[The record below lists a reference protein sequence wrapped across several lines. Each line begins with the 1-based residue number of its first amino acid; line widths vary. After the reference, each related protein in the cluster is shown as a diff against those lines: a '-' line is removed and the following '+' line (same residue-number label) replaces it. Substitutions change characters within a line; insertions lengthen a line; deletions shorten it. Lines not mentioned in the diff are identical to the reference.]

1 MDSSS
6 FFRDILY
13 NLYMYVYNNS
23 EFFNER
29 IITALFKRKKI
40 ATRAVGEWWNHP
52 SE

>member
-29 IITALFKRKKI
+29 IITAIIQEEENCNTSR
-40 ATRAVGEWWNHP
+40 RRVVES